1 VKKLVVLIVATGIL
15 TASSWGQAQTA
26 QSSAGTM
33 PADVKK
39 VLAEIAG
46 GYDFEYQGGALTVN
60 VFEQAGKLFGTSPGE
75 SPEEMLQVQGNP
87 LKFKLT
93 ASATGQFYELEFF
106 RNEAGKIDRCM
117 MKTQGIELLGK
128 KREGQ
133 GPPAQ
138 NTVARSESGQ
148 PSTISVKE
156 WNEDLEYL
164 IKRLEIMHPN
174 LYGNVSR
181 EAFYGYAEKLRNKI
195 SSSTTNE
202 MIIGIHEL
210 IAHIKNLHTFCT
222 PVSSSPGLEEI
233 KKTYRYYPVGFYP
246 FEDGLYIRTISKKY
260 GGACGK
266 KVIKIGSLTAEEA
279 MHRLSRFVAAD
290 NEMTVLEYLPR
301 FFMNDGPLLQYIGAS
316 HSSDDIHLLLAD
328 EQGRELDYAIQTDVG
343 MSAPVFM
350 NEESKNPAP
359 LYLKQAYDSYWYE
372 YLPERTAIY
381 LQINAFVDKKNEP
394 FDKFCKRMFEAF
406 DERRAERLIV
416 DVRRN
421 AGGNHIEWPLV
432 KGILN
437 RPGLDRPDRLFII
450 IGRATVSAAQHFVS
464 EIVRYT
470 NATLFGEPTC
480 SKPNQYGAIRRFNL
494 PHSKLQIGCSVDYYQ
509 DAQPFDFSVGT
520 EPHFFVRL
528 TSADFRENRDP
539 VFERIFDYDSYKN
552 MRPEFT
558 AQMADAYRS
567 SGLEGLKSSYDRI
580 RLNYDK
586 YGFNMKNLLYDDL
599 DGWMAINKKTDDDY
613 IGYLTFVHNEL
624 PRAIDVCYD
633 LASWLE
639 RSGHVEEA
647 KKYYKKCLQ
656 LNPEHSYA
664 RMKLGLL
671 DLEENVKKTTGEG
684 GDRKDGVR

>member
-1 VKKLVVLIVATGIL
+1 MTGKNNVVQIVAAVIL
-15 TASSWGQAQTA
+15 TASLWGQAQTA

-33 PADVKK
+33 PADMKK
-39 VLAEIAG
+39 VL
-46 GYDFEYQGGALTVN
+46 N
-60 VFEQAGKLFGTSPGE
+60 KAGK
-75 SPEEMLQVQGNP
+75 V
-87 LKFKLT
+87 
-93 ASATGQFYELEFF
+93 
-106 RNEAGKIDRCM
+106 DRCM
-117 MKTQGIELLGK
+117 MKTQGVELVGE

-133 GPPAQ
+133 GTSAQ
-138 NTVARSESGQ
+138 NTVARSEPGQ
-148 PSTISVKE
+148 PSNISVKE
-156 WNEDLEYL
+156 WNEDLDYL
-164 IKRLEIMHPN
+164 IKHLEIMHPN
-174 LYGNVSR
+174 LYGNVAK
-181 EAFYGYAEKLRNKI
+181 EAFYGYAEKLRNRI

-222 PVSSSPGLEEI
+222 PVSSSPGLAEI
-233 KKTYRYYPVGFYP
+233 KKNYKYYPVGFYP

-260 GGACGK
+260 DRACGK
-266 KVIKIGSLTAEEA
+266 KVVKIGSLTAEEA

-301 FFMNDGPLLQYIGAS
+301 FFLNDGPLLQYIGAS
-316 HSSDDIHLLLAD
+316 DSSDDIHLLLAD
-328 EQGRELDYAIQTDVG
+328 EQGRELDCAIQTDVG

-350 NEESKNPAP
+350 NEGGKNPAP
-359 LYLKQAYDSYWYE
+359 LYLKQANNLYWYE
-372 YLPERTAIY
+372 YLAERKAIY

-394 FDKFCKRMFEAF
+394 FDKFCKRLFEAF
-406 DERRAERLIV
+406 DERKAERLIV

-421 AGGNHIEWPLV
+421 AGGNHIELPLV

-437 RPGLDRPDRLFII
+437 RPGLDHPDLLFIM

-494 PHSKLQIGCSVDYYQ
+494 PHSKLQIGCAVDYYQ
-509 DAQPFDFSVGT
+509 DAQPFDFSTGT

-528 TSADFRENRDP
+528 TSADFKENRDP
-539 VFERIFDYDSYKN
+539 VLERIFDYDSYKN

-567 SGLEGLKSSYDRI
+567 GGLEGLKSIYDRI
-580 RLNYDK
+580 RPNYDK
-586 YGFNMKNLLYDDL
+586 YGFNMNNLLYDDL
-599 DGWMAINKKTDDDY
+599 DDWMAVNKKTDDDY
-613 IGYLTFVHNEL
+613 IGYLMFVHNEL
-624 PRAIDVCYD
+624 PRSIDVCYD

-647 KKYYKKCLQ
+647 KKYYEKCLQ

-671 DLEENVKKTTGEG
+671 DLEENVKKTTGE
-684 GDRKDGVR
+684 